1 MSIGRRLLKR
11 MGRAGH
17 MDPSCS
23 MITDQIMCA
32 NGVRARA
39 TLTDA
44 KMWCSAG
51 AGGAKV
57 RSTCVRGR
65 EASGARS
72 SDAVPRIPY
81 RADVSRGGSISS
93 HVTAV
98 GVLLRRSDS
107 EVE

>member
-1 MSIGRRLLKR
+1 
-11 MGRAGH
+11 
-17 MDPSCS
+17 

-57 RSTCVRGR
+57 RSTYVRGR
-65 EASGARS
+65 EESGARS
-72 SDAVPRIPY
+72 SYAVPRIPY
-81 RADVSRGGSISS
+81 RADVSRGGSISAHTS
-93 HVTAV
+93 QLLA
-98 GVLLRRSDS
+98 VLLEAVIQKSSRNFLNVKKSQS
-107 EVE
+107 IFEA